1 MYQAMSD
8 SNSQR
13 ERLRQL
19 MDATPIVRHYELR
32 HAGIAAATITR
43 ATHDGELIRISRGL
57 YQRADGEVDAEQ
69 SLAEAAKLVPRG
81 VIAMTSALAFH
92 GLTDQMPRAVWVAI
106 READWAPVPT
116 YPPIRIIKLD
126 DRYMQQGVEQHTI
139 SGVTVPI
146 FSVAKTL
153 ADVFRNKLVNRSIA
167 IESLRAAIE
176 QQKTTPAAIAQAA
189 IEGRA
194 WKKMRPYLEALTADG

>member
-1 MYQAMSD
+1 MTSPI
-8 SNSQR
+8 SQR
-13 ERLRQL
+13 EKLRRL
-19 MDATPIVRHYELR
+19 MDATPIVRAYELR

-43 ATHDGELIRISRGL
+43 ATDDGELVRISRGL
-57 YQRADGEVDAEQ
+57 YQLADGEVDAEQ

-106 READWAPVPT
+106 RAADWAPVPT
-116 YPPIRIIKLD
+116 YPPMRIIKLD
-126 DRYMQQGVEQHTI
+126 DRYMKRGVEQHVI
-139 SGVTVPI
+139 SGINVPI

-153 ADVFRNKLVNRSIA
+153 ADVFRNKLVDRSIA
-167 IESLRAAIE
+167 IEALRAALE
-176 QQKTTPAAIAQAA
+176 QRKTTPAAIAHAA
-189 IEGRA
+189 IEGGA

>member
-1 MYQAMSD
+1 MTD

-13 ERLRQL
+13 EKLRRL
-19 MDATPIVRHYELR
+19 MGATPIARHYELR

-57 YQRADGEVDAEQ
+57 YQRADGEVDTEQ

-106 READWAPVPT
+106 RATDWAPAPT

-126 DRYMQQGVEQHTI
+126 DRYMQQGVERHTI
-139 SGVTVPI
+139 SGITVPI
-146 FSVAKTL
+146 FSVVKTL
-153 ADVFRNKLVNRSIA
+153 ADVFRNKLVDRSVA
-167 IESLRAAIE
+167 IEALRAALQ
-176 QQKTTPAAIAQAA
+176 QQKATPAAIAQAA
-189 IEGRA
+189 IEGGA
-194 WKKMRPYLEALTADG
+194 WRKMRPYLEALTADG

>member
-1 MYQAMSD
+1 MAHPI
-8 SNSQR
+8 SQR
-13 ERLRQL
+13 EKLRRL
-19 MDATPIVRHYELR
+19 MDATPIARAYELR

-43 ATHDGELIRISRGL
+43 ATDDGELVRISRGL
-57 YQRADGEVDAEQ
+57 YQRANGQVDAEQ

-92 GLTDQMPRAVWVAI
+92 GLTDQIPRAIWVAI
-106 READWAPVPT
+106 RAADWAPVPT

-126 DRYMQQGVEQHTI
+126 DRYMRQGVEQHVI
-139 SGVTVPI
+139 SGINVPI

-153 ADVFRNKLVNRSIA
+153 ADVFRNKLVDRSIA
-167 IESLRAAIE
+167 IEGLRAALE
-176 QQKTTPAAIAQAA
+176 QRKTTPSAIAQAA
-189 IEGRA
+189 TEGGA

>member
-1 MYQAMSD
+1 MTD

-13 ERLRQL
+13 AKLRRL
-19 MDATPIVRHYELR
+19 MDASPIVRAYELR
-32 HAGIAAATITR
+32 HAGIAAATIAR
-43 ATHDGELIRISRGL
+43 ATGDGELIRISRGL
-57 YQRADGEVDAEQ
+57 YQRADVEVDTEQ

-106 READWAPVPT
+106 RASDWAPVSS
-116 YPPIRIIKLD
+116 YPPIRIIELS
-126 DRYMQQGVEQHTI
+126 DRYMQQGVEAHTI
-139 SGVTVPI
+139 SGITVPI

-153 ADVFRNKLVNRSIA
+153 ADVFRNKLVDRSIA
-167 IESLRAAIE
+167 IEALRAALE
-176 QQKTTPAAIAQAA
+176 QRKTTPAAIAQAA
-189 IEGRA
+189 IEGGA

>member
-1 MYQAMSD
+1 MTD
-8 SNSQR
+8 SISQR
-13 ERLRQL
+13 EKLRRL
-19 MDATPIVRHYELR
+19 MADTPIVRHYELR
-32 HAGIAAATITR
+32 HAGIAASTITR
-43 ATHDGELIRISRGL
+43 AARDGELIRISRGL
-57 YQRADGEVDAEQ
+57 YQRADGDVDSEQ

-81 VIAMTSALAFH
+81 VIAMKSALAFH

-106 READWAPVPT
+106 RAADWAPAPT

-146 FSVAKTL
+146 FSVVKTL
-153 ADVFRNKLVNRSIA
+153 ADVFRNKLVDRSIA
-167 IESLRAAIE
+167 IEALRAALE
-176 QQKTTPAAIAQAA
+176 QRKAAPAAIAHAA
-189 IEGRA
+189 IEGGA